1 MQGQNFEARL
11 LDLQERVEER
21 LNRIFKHRDVVA
33 ADADDVRALCEA
45 FRSLTESKPT
55 LQVCTPVELLALCA
69 VVAVAVIA
77 VAVVV
82 AVIAVVVVVVVV
94 VAVLLLLLLP
104 VLTYLRKGDLLKVR
118 KNRR

>member
-1 MQGQNFEARL
+1 MQGQNFEAML
-11 LDLQERVEER
+11 LDLQERVGER

-69 VVAVAVIA
+69 VVAVAVGAVIA

-82 AVIAVVVVVVVV
+82 AVIAVVVV

>member
-55 LQVCTPVELLALCA
+55 LQVCTPVDLLALCA
-69 VVAVAVIA
+69 VVAVAVGAVIA

-82 AVIAVVVVVVVV
+82 AVIAVVVV

-118 KNRR
+118 KNRW